1 MQYCCLGLLT
11 VQYSSTNIK
20 ISLLQFS
27 SESSMPETKEIN
39 SPIEDAVERWERE
52 TLQPTLAK
60 HPEIK
65 KPFESV
71 SLEEVNRLYTPADL
85 KGVDFSQDLS
95 FPGEFPYTRGIHPT
109 GYRGKL
115 WTMRQFAG
123 FSTPEETNSRFK
135 YLLAQGQNGL
145 SVAYDLPTLMGYDAD
160 SVLSEGEV
168 GKCGVA
174 VSSLADMEVLFNEI
188 PLEQVTVSQ
197 TINAPASVLLAM
209 YLVVAEKQGADW
221 KRISGTLQ
229 NDILKEYIAQKE
241 WIYPIRPAM
250 KLVVDT
256 FEFCTEHVPRYNP
269 VSVSGY
275 HIREAGST
283 AVQELAFT
291 LRDGLEYVEWGVR
304 AGLELDRF
312 VPRISFF
319 FNAHNDFFE
328 EVAKYRAARRIW
340 AREMRE
346 RFGTTNERTL
356 KLRFHTQTAGVSLT
370 VQQPLNNIVR
380 VAIQALA
387 GVLGG
392 TQSLHTDAYDEALA
406 LPTDRAA
413 LIALRTQQIIA
424 EETGVVNTVD
434 PLGGSYFVE
443 ALTEKMECGALDY
456 FKKIDSMGGM
466 VAAIEKGFPQREIQD
481 SAYQYQKAVERG
493 DQVIVGVNKYAI
505 EDEAQIPTLVID
517 ESVREHQIERLERTR
532 SKRDAGAVTNALEK
546 VKLAARNAENT
557 MPATIEAV
565 RAYATLGEICSA
577 LRDVYGI
584 YEEPAF

>member
-1 MQYCCLGLLT
+1 MPE
-11 VQYSSTNIK
+11 IK
-20 ISLLQFS
+20 
-27 SESSMPETKEIN
+27 ESSSPAEI
-39 SPIEDAVERWERE
+39 EQERWEQE
-52 TLQPTLAK
+52 TLKPALEK
-60 HPEIK
+60 HPERK
-65 KPFESV
+65 KSFQTV
-71 SLEEVNRLYTPADL
+71 SLDDVDRLYTPADVADL
-85 KGVDFSQDLS
+85 DFARDIS
-95 FPGEFPYTRGIHPT
+95 FPGKFPYTRGIHPT

-123 FSTPEETNSRFK
+123 FSTPEETNARFK
-135 YLLAQGQNGL
+135 YLMDQGQTGL

-160 SVLSEGEV
+160 SPLSEGEV

-174 VSSLADMEVLFNEI
+174 VSSLSDMEVLFDGI

-197 TINAPASVLLAM
+197 TINAPASILLAM
-209 YLVVAEKQGADW
+209 YLVVAEKQGARWD
-221 KRISGTLQ
+221 KISGTLQ

-241 WIYPIRPAM
+241 WIYPIKPAM
-250 KLVVDT
+250 KLVIDT
-256 FEFCTEHVPRYNP
+256 FGFCTEHVPRYNP

-275 HIREAGST
+275 HIREAGAT

-291 LRDGLEYVEWGVR
+291 LRDGIEYVAWGVE
-304 AGLELDRF
+304 AGLDVDRF
-312 VPRISFF
+312 VPRMSFF

-328 EVAKYRAARRIW
+328 EIAKYRAARRIW
-340 AREMRE
+340 AREMKN
-346 RFGTTNERTL
+346 RFDSNYERTL
-356 KLRFHTQTAGVSLT
+356 QLRFHTQTAGVSLT

-424 EETGVVNTVD
+424 EETGVANTVD
-434 PLGGSYFVE
+434 PLGGSYYLE
-443 ALTEKMECGALDY
+443 SLTEKMEQEALEY
-456 FKKIDSMGGM
+456 FRKIDAMGGM
-466 VAAIEKGFPQREIQD
+466 VASIEKGFPQREIQD
-481 SAYQYQKAVERG
+481 SAYHYQKAVERG
-493 DQVIVGVNKYAI
+493 DQVIVGVNKYAMT
-505 EDEAQIPTLVID
+505 DEPSEVPILVID
-517 ESVREHQIERLERTR
+517 ESVRTHQVERLEQTRTR
-532 SKRDAGAVTNALEK
+532 RDAGAVANALEK
-546 VKLAARNAENT
+546 LKQAARRNDNT
-557 MPATIEAV
+557 MPATIDAV

>member
-1 MQYCCLGLLT
+1 
-11 VQYSSTNIK
+11 
-20 ISLLQFS
+20 
-27 SESSMPETKEIN
+27 MPETKESSSLIAA
-39 SPIEDAVERWERE
+39 DVDRWEQK
-52 TLQPTLAK
+52 TLEPALEK
-60 HPEIK
+60 HPERK
-65 KPFESV
+65 KSFQTV
-71 SLEEVNRLYTPADL
+71 SLEEVNRLYSPADIEDL
-85 KGVDFSQDLS
+85 DFSRDIS

-135 YLLAQGQNGL
+135 YLLEQGQNGL

-160 SVLSEGEV
+160 SPLAEGEV

-174 VSSLADMEVLFNEI
+174 VSSLADMEVLFDGI

-197 TINAPASVLLAM
+197 TINAPASILLAM
-209 YLVVAEKQGADW
+209 YLVVAEKQGASW
-221 KRISGTLQ
+221 KKISGTLQ

-256 FEFCTEHVPRYNP
+256 FEFCNDRVPRYNP

-275 HIREAGST
+275 HIREAGAT
-283 AVQELAFT
+283 ALQELAFT
-291 LRDGLEYVEWGVR
+291 LRDGIEYVEWGLK
-304 AGLELDRF
+304 AGLDLDRF

-328 EVAKYRAARRIW
+328 EIAKYRAARRIW
-340 AREMRE
+340 AREMKE
-346 RFGTTNERTL
+346 RFGSKHERTL
-356 KLRFHTQTAGVSLT
+356 QLRFHTQTAGVSLT

-434 PLGGSYFVE
+434 PLGGSYYLE
-443 ALTEKMECGALDY
+443 ALTEKMEQGARDY
-456 FKKIDSMGGM
+456 FQKIDGMGGM
-466 VAAIEKGFPQREIQD
+466 VEAIERGFPQRELQD

-493 DQVIVGVNKYAI
+493 EQVIVGVNKYAMA
-505 EDEAQIPTLVID
+505 DEPSGISTLVID
-517 ESVREHQIERLERTR
+517 ESVRTHQVKRLEQTR
-532 SKRDAGAVTNALEK
+532 GKRDGGAVTKALDK
-546 VKLAARNAENT
+546 LKLAAQKGENT

-577 LRDVYGI
+577 LRDVYGV

>member
-1 MQYCCLGLLT
+1 
-11 VQYSSTNIK
+11 
-20 ISLLQFS
+20 
-27 SESSMPETKEIN
+27 MPEAKETA
-39 SPIEDAVERWERE
+39 SPEQAAIERWEQE
-52 TLQPTLAK
+52 TLEPVLK
-60 HPEIK
+60 KRPERK
-65 KPFESV
+65 QRFETV
-71 SLEEVNRLYTPADL
+71 SLEEVNPLYTPAD
-85 KGVDFSQDLS
+85 VSEIDFERDIS

-123 FSTPEETNSRFK
+123 FGTPEETNARFK
-135 YLLAQGQNGL
+135 YLMNQGQTGL
-145 SVAYDLPTLMGYDAD
+145 SVAYDLPALMGYDAD
-160 SVLSEGEV
+160 SPLSEGEV

-174 VSSLADMEVLFNEI
+174 VSSLADMEILFDDI
-188 PLEQVTVSQ
+188 PLEEVTTSQ
-197 TINAPASVLLAM
+197 TINAPASIFLAM

-221 KRISGTLQ
+221 NKISGTLQ

-250 KLVVDT
+250 KLVTDT
-256 FEFCTEHVPRYNP
+256 FEFCTKHVPRYNP
-269 VSVSGY
+269 ISVSGY
-275 HIREAGST
+275 HIREAGAT
-283 AVQELAFT
+283 AMQELAFT
-291 LRDGLEYVEWGVR
+291 LRDGIEYVDWGVR
-304 AGLELDRF
+304 AGLDVDEF

-328 EVAKYRAARRIW
+328 EIAKYRAARRIW
-340 AREMRE
+340 SRVMRE
-346 RFGTTNERTL
+346 RFGAKSERTL
-356 KLRFHTQTAGVSLT
+356 QLRFHTQTAGVSLT

-392 TQSLHTDAYDEALA
+392 TNSLHTDSYDEALA

-424 EETGVVNTVD
+424 EETGVANTID

-443 ALTEKMECGALDY
+443 SLTNKMEEGALDY
-456 FKKIDSMGGM
+456 FEKIDAMGGM
-466 VAAIEKGFPQREIQD
+466 VEAIEKGFPQRELQE

-493 DQVIVGVNKYAI
+493 EQTIVGVNKYQMKN
-505 EDEAQIPTLVID
+505 ETSEIPILIIN
-517 ESVREHQIERLERTR
+517 EGVRESQMARLEQTRTR
-532 SKRDAGAVTNALEK
+532 RDKGAVANALEQLK
-546 VKLAARNAENT
+546 QAAHRNENT

-565 RAYATLGEICSA
+565 RAYATLGEICDA
-577 LRDVYGI
+577 LRDVYGL